1 MSSVVLHHTEN
12 HLESLSHSECVME
25 CLFRQETIDPTRLVS
40 NMVAV
45 SKIAQAVYNERRF
58 EDVPSLADSLIDV
71 GCKNEEV
78 LIHCRPEGTHG
89 ALLLG
94 A

>member
-1 MSSVVLHHTEN
+1 M
-12 HLESLSHSECVME
+12 
-25 CLFRQETIDPTRLVS
+25 IA
-40 NMVAV
+40 VA
-45 SKIAQAVYNERRF
+45 KIAQAVYNERRF
-58 EDVPSLADSLIDV
+58 EDVPSPAGSLIDV

-89 ALLLG
+89 ARLLG